1 MNMKLY
7 DDRTARFD
15 SPYQTGN
22 CGGDG
27 TCGTCVVQVLA
38 GSNLLNPRVRVEDG
52 ALSKQLAPPNY
63 RWACKVR
70 VAPDPTMSGTL
81 KIKLRPQSASW

>member
-27 TCGTCVVQVLA
+27 TCGTCVIQVLS
-38 GSNLLNPRVRVEDG
+38 GSNLLNARVRVEDG
-52 ALSKQLAPPNY
+52 ALRKQLAPPNY

-70 VAPDPTMSGTL
+70 VAIDPTTSGTL
-81 KIKLRPQSASW
+81 KIKLRPQTASW